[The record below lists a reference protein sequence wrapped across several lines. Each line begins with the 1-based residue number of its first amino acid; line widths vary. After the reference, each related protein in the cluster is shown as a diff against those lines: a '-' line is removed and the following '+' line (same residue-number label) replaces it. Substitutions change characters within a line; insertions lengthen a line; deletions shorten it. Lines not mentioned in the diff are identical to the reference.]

1 MLIHIEKMRLDA
13 INSLY
18 RGFVVTKIP
27 ISMVKAKLNLSSEA
41 DAENLILASG
51 IYFDDSSKR
60 YKKVNEQE

>member
-51 IYFDDSSKR
+51 I
-60 YKKVNEQE
+60 